1 MFVRKKKNR
10 SGTVSVV
17 VADKSSGRF
26 KELKTIGVS
35 SDPEEIARLEV
46 KARQWIDGYSG
57 QLTLDF
63 DESTQAL
70 REARNTIA
78 RIERTL
84 QNTPQVILGHI
95 YDRILRH
102 LVIARVCQ
110 PRSKVATVE
119 YLKSY
124 FDEDVRLHNIYRYM
138 DRLYSTQREKVQR
151 ISVEHTLRILGG
163 RIGVVFYDVTTLY
176 FESAPDPDDELRR
189 AG

>member
-63 DESTQAL
+63 DEST
-70 REARNTIA
+70 
-78 RIERTL
+78 
-84 QNTPQVILGHI
+84 PG
-95 YDRILRH
+95 
-102 LVIARVCQ
+102 
-110 PRSKVATVE
+110 
-119 YLKSY
+119 
-124 FDEDVRLHNIYRYM
+124 
-138 DRLYSTQREKVQR
+138 
-151 ISVEHTLRILGG
+151 
-163 RIGVVFYDVTTLY
+163 
-176 FESAPDPDDELRR
+176 AP
-189 AG
+189 

>member
-95 YDRILRH
+95 YDRIGYPRPHIRQNRLRGNRGQYPAPSCH
-102 LVIARVCQ
+102 
-110 PRSKVATVE
+110 
-119 YLKSY
+119 
-124 FDEDVRLHNIYRYM
+124 
-138 DRLYSTQREKVQR
+138 REGMPTAEQGCDSG
-151 ISVEHTLRILGG
+151 I
-163 RIGVVFYDVTTLY
+163 
-176 FESAPDPDDELRR
+176 FEVLLRR
-189 AG
+189 GRAVA

>member
-84 QNTPQVILGHI
+84 QNT
-95 YDRILRH
+95 
-102 LVIARVCQ
+102 
-110 PRSKVATVE
+110 SSAT
-119 YLKSY
+119 Y
-124 FDEDVRLHNIYRYM
+124 
-138 DRLYSTQREKVQR
+138 
-151 ISVEHTLRILGG
+151 
-163 RIGVVFYDVTTLY
+163 TT
-176 FESAPDPDDELRR
+176 ESASGQSGTVSCAILSSRGYASHGARWPRWST
-189 AG
+189 